1 MDSGNQNS
9 QIEPYSAAKNS
20 SSGEGLEAT
29 PQYRIVDG
37 ENGEHRF
44 EITYDVS
51 AFKPDDVRITLEN
64 DGTILVVTAKKEEKR
79 GNSTVARE
87 FKRQLEIPN
96 SVDSKQFQCIW
107 EQNGQ
112 LKVSAPLKFSSDHSL
127 LAHSNNETNHSTTK
141 NENTNTHK
149 IFQTKIS
156 RDNQQYPSQQRVITR
171 EKNTRDNQQYP
182 SQQRVIADRIDDND
196 IVNSVQNLTIQ
207 NVQSE
212 KSNRI
217 HSGSYKE
224 SLIVQGPFGSFLQN
238 VMSLD
243 SRLLNAKDIQ
253 VKVSERNRTI
263 MVLFKIEEIQDGWSE
278 TRQISRTCK
287 FSDSIIHSTQL
298 KIDFSST
305 RAFLNSRKGLV
316 TICVPLIGIDDSES
330 KEIRV
335 YTSKG

>member
-1 MDSGNQNS
+1 MDSENQNS

-20 SSGEGLEAT
+20 SSGGCAAEGLEAT

-127 LAHSNNETNHSTTK
+127 LANKTNIKETNHNTTK
-141 NENTNTHK
+141 NENNYTHK
-149 IFQTKIS
+149 ILQTKIT
-156 RDNQQYPSQQRVITR
+156 RENQQHPSQL
-171 EKNTRDNQQYP
+171 
-182 SQQRVIADRIDDND
+182 RVIADRIDDND

-207 NVQSE
+207 NVNSE
-212 KSNRI
+212 RSNKI
-217 HSGSYKE
+217 E

-238 VMSLD
+238 VMSLS

-287 FSDSIIHSTQL
+287 FSDSNVHSTQL
-298 KIDFSST
+298 KLDYSST

-330 KEIRV
+330 QEIRV

>member
-1 MDSGNQNS
+1 MDSENQNS

-20 SSGEGLEAT
+20 SSAGCAAEGLEAT

-112 LKVSAPLKFSSDHSL
+112 LKVSAPLKFSSDHYL
-127 LAHSNNETNHSTTK
+127 LANKTNHNTTK
-141 NENTNTHK
+141 NENTHTHK
-149 IFQTKIS
+149 ILQTKIN
-156 RDNQQYPSQQRVITR
+156 RENQQYPNQQRI
-171 EKNTRDNQQYP
+171 
-182 SQQRVIADRIDDND
+182 IADRIDDND
-196 IVNSVQNLTIQ
+196 IVNSVQNITIQ

-224 SLIVQGPFGSFLQN
+224 SIIVQGPFGSFLQN
-238 VMSLD
+238 VMSLS

-287 FSDSIIHSTQL
+287 FSDSIVHSTQL
-298 KIDFSST
+298 KLDYSST

-330 KEIRV
+330 QEIRV

>member
-1 MDSGNQNS
+1 MDSENPNS

-20 SSGEGLEAT
+20 SSGSCAAEGLEAT

-112 LKVSAPLKFSSDHSL
+112 LKVSAPLKFSSDHYL
-127 LAHSNNETNHSTTK
+127 LANKTNHNTTK
-141 NENTNTHK
+141 NENTHTHK
-149 IFQTKIS
+149 ILQTKIN
-156 RDNQQYPSQQRVITR
+156 RENQQYPNQQRI
-171 EKNTRDNQQYP
+171 
-182 SQQRVIADRIDDND
+182 IADRIDDND
-196 IVNSVQNLTIQ
+196 IVNSVQNITIQ

-224 SLIVQGPFGSFLQN
+224 SIIVQGPFGSFLQN
-238 VMSLD
+238 VMSLS

-287 FSDSIIHSTQL
+287 FSDSIVHSTQL
-298 KIDFSST
+298 KLDYSST

-330 KEIRV
+330 QEIRV

>member
-1 MDSGNQNS
+1 MDSENQNS
-9 QIEPYSAAKNS
+9 QIEPYSAVKNS
-20 SSGEGLEAT
+20 SSGGCAAEGLEAT

-127 LAHSNNETNHSTTK
+127 LANKTNIKETNHNTTK
-141 NENTNTHK
+141 NENNYTHK
-149 IFQTKIS
+149 ILQTKIT
-156 RDNQQYPSQQRVITR
+156 RENQQHPSQL
-171 EKNTRDNQQYP
+171 
-182 SQQRVIADRIDDND
+182 RVIADRIDEND

-207 NVQSE
+207 NVNSE
-212 KSNRI
+212 RSNKI
-217 HSGSYKE
+217 E

-238 VMSLD
+238 VMSLS

-287 FSDSIIHSTQL
+287 FSDSIVHSTQL
-298 KIDFSST
+298 KLDYSST

-330 KEIRV
+330 QEIRV